1 MSLRWFT
8 SRMSPEESPTPV
20 EPPPNAEQ
28 AWKALGLI
36 VDWIKHAETKAAATI
51 AGAAADGVALYN
63 LVKDA
68 DYASTYFIVATTI
81 CGTLAL
87 CAGLCAGIALW
98 PRLRSNEPPTSLL
111 YFQHIARAHPTA
123 DGYVTSMISLT
134 KDIEALVTEIARQ
147 GWANSRVAHRKY
159 IWGARAIACL
169 LLSLAA
175 LATAAAIRLASP
187 ILLSLNIVV

>member
-1 MSLRWFT
+1 MGPRWFAT
-8 SRMSPEESPTPV
+8 RKALTNTATPT
-20 EPPPNAEQ
+20 ETPPSAEQ

-68 DYASTYFIVATTI
+68 GHVSVYFIVAAAT
-81 CGTLAL
+81 CGILAVS
-87 CAGLCAGIALW
+87 AGICAGIAIW
-98 PRLRSNEPPTSLL
+98 PRLRSKEPPTSLL

-123 DGYVTSMISLT
+123 DAYVASMISLT

-147 GWANSRVAHRKY
+147 GWANSKVAHRKY
-159 IWGARAIACL
+159 VWGARAVVCL
-169 LLSLAA
+169 LLSLVA
-175 LATAAAIRLASP
+175 LTIAATARLIGP
-187 ILLSLNIVV
+187 ILANLNIII